1 MRGIFTLLL
10 CLFSFIASAKDYYI
24 SSTGNDSSDGLSSST
39 PWRTISKVN
48 AASSSFNPGDRILFK
63 RNDVF
68 YGTLKISKSGLSGNP
83 ITISSYGS
91 GNKPIITG
99 FTTINEWTN
108 NGNGI
113 YSSRLTSESV
123 PNIVTVNGVN
133 TPIGRWPNTGFLSI
147 DSHNSNSSITDS
159 ELPSSPDW
167 TGGEVVIRKVNYI
180 YDRNLITS
188 HSGTTLYYK
197 TASDYTPRDGYGYFI
212 QSHIRTLDRLGEWYS
227 DGSTFYMYFGTANPA
242 DYVVKVSTL
251 DQLVSFSGNNHIL
264 VDNLSFEGGNKY
276 GIQISNSGYI
286 TIQNCSIKFTG
297 GMGIYGPWT
306 GSSPYCRIINNT
318 IDNNN
323 NNGIELNIYHTN
335 AIIQNNYISN
345 SGIIAGMGRSGDGTY
360 IGMISLG
367 ANSLIQNNII
377 ENSGYIG
384 IHFHGNN
391 TVITQNLVNTFNLIK
406 NDGGGIYTYTGT
418 GTACTGRKVTNN
430 IVLNGKGYGKG
441 VANNQEN
448 AHGIYIDDRTSS
460 VVLTDNTVAH
470 CNSSGM
476 YIHNAHELEINRNTL
491 FDNGSGN
498 DNYGSQIL
506 FIHDSYSPNDPI
518 RNVTMNNNIFFARYK
533 TQVVLAFCTNSNDIS
548 SFGSANY
555 NCYARPLDNS
565 SVARTWSS
573 GWNSASVNRSLS
585 NWQSFTGQDRNSY
598 ISPLTFSD
606 PSKIRF
612 EYNASTSN
620 RVVSLNGSY
629 IDVKGTKYDGSI
641 TLAPYTSAVLM
652 VDPNPSAPPAVPA
665 YVSSEIKDGAPSI
678 LEMTYNLSLANIVPA
693 ASSFSVQVNSAAR
706 SVSSVS
712 VSGTKVL
719 LTLSSPVAYGNT
731 VTVAY
736 NKPSTNPLQ
745 TPAGGQAASLSAQ
758 SVTNRIA
765 APPAPAVPVYVSSE
779 IKDGAPSILEMTYNL
794 SLANIVPAAS
804 SFSVQVNSAARSV
817 SSVSVSGTKVLL
829 TLSSPVA
836 YGNTVTVAYNKPST
850 NPLQTPAG
858 GQAASLSAQ
867 SVTNRIAAPPPPPAV
882 PVYVSS
888 EIKNGAPSVIEM
900 SYNLSLA
907 SIIPA
912 ASAFT
917 VRVNSTARSVS
928 SVSVSGTK
936 VMLTLSSPAA
946 YGNTVTVAYTKP
958 STNPLQTAAGGQAA
972 TISAQSVTNRIA
984 APPPPP
990 APVYVSSVV
999 ENTAP
1004 SVIEITYNLALAN
1017 IVPAVSAFTVQ
1028 VNSTTRSISTVSVS
1042 GTKVL
1047 LSLAIPVAYG
1057 NTVTVAYTK
1066 PSTNPLQ
1073 TAAGGQAATI
1083 SAQSVINRISQPVTP
1098 PAVVTP
1104 PPTTPNSPPVPV
1116 VNFPERTYSGFI
1128 GDISAKGSYD
1138 PDMDKLSFSW
1148 KTPDNI
1154 PVSSNTG
1161 EAIQFL
1167 APVIDT
1173 KQTYEFALTVS
1184 DGKTTQ
1190 TKTFPITIIPYEPYL
1205 EAAEVIS
1212 VSASDFHSTNHPYNV
1227 VDGNITTM
1235 WSSKGEEQ
1243 SLILELKSPFIIHHI
1258 KIAFQPGQKS
1268 ESYFDIYGS
1277 NDGENWE
1284 SILKKAKSCSFSGGI
1299 HVFVFPLSK
1308 AVTEY
1313 SYLKFVG
1320 LGNST
1325 DNWNYVSELRI
1336 FGYRHKSRTDYED
1349 LIVKLFPN
1357 PARDIVNIR
1366 IDDPEFNPDFI
1377 KILGLDGKIIYSDL
1391 VEPGV
1396 RDFQIPVNFKHGVYI
1411 VQMGT
1416 DNITMF
1422 TQKLVVSK

>member
-1 MRGIFTLLL
+1 
-10 CLFSFIASAKDYYI
+10 
-24 SSTGNDSSDGLSSST
+24 
-39 PWRTISKVN
+39 
-48 AASSSFNPGDRILFK
+48 
-63 RNDVF
+63 
-68 YGTLKISKSGLSGNP
+68 
-83 ITISSYGS
+83 
-91 GNKPIITG
+91 
-99 FTTINEWTN
+99 
-108 NGNGI
+108 
-113 YSSRLTSESV
+113 
-123 PNIVTVNGVN
+123 
-133 TPIGRWPNTGFLSI
+133 
-147 DSHNSNSSITDS
+147 
-159 ELPSSPDW
+159 
-167 TGGEVVIRKVNYI
+167 
-180 YDRNLITS
+180 
-188 HSGTTLYYK
+188 
-197 TASDYTPRDGYGYFI
+197 
-212 QSHIRTLDRLGEWYS
+212 
-227 DGSTFYMYFGTANPA
+227 
-242 DYVVKVSTL
+242 
-251 DQLVSFSGNNHIL
+251 
-264 VDNLSFEGGNKY
+264 
-276 GIQISNSGYI
+276 
-286 TIQNCSIKFTG
+286 
-297 GMGIYGPWT
+297 
-306 GSSPYCRIINNT
+306 
-318 IDNNN
+318 
-323 NNGIELNIYHTN
+323 
-335 AIIQNNYISN
+335 
-345 SGIIAGMGRSGDGTY
+345 
-360 IGMISLG
+360 
-367 ANSLIQNNII
+367 
-377 ENSGYIG
+377 
-384 IHFHGNN
+384 
-391 TVITQNLVNTFNLIK
+391 
-406 NDGGGIYTYTGT
+406 
-418 GTACTGRKVTNN
+418 
-430 IVLNGKGYGKG
+430 
-441 VANNQEN
+441 
-448 AHGIYIDDRTSS
+448 
-460 VVLTDNTVAH
+460 
-470 CNSSGM
+470 
-476 YIHNAHELEINRNTL
+476 
-491 FDNGSGN
+491 
-498 DNYGSQIL
+498 
-506 FIHDSYSPNDPI
+506 
-518 RNVTMNNNIFFARYK
+518 
-533 TQVVLAFCTNSNDIS
+533 
-548 SFGSANY
+548 
-555 NCYARPLDNS
+555 
-565 SVARTWSS
+565 
-573 GWNSASVNRSLS
+573 
-585 NWQSFTGQDRNSY
+585 
-598 ISPLTFSD
+598 
-606 PSKIRF
+606 
-612 EYNASTSN
+612 
-620 RVVSLNGSY
+620 
-629 IDVKGTKYDGSI
+629 
-641 TLAPYTSAVLM
+641 
-652 VDPNPSAPPAVPA
+652 
-665 YVSSEIKDGAPSI
+665 KDGAPSI

-745 TPAGGQAASLSAQ
+745 TAAGGQAA
-758 SVTNRIA
+758 TI
-765 APPAPAVPVYVSSE
+765 
-779 IKDGAPSILEMTYNL
+779 
-794 SLANIVPAAS
+794 
-804 SFSVQVNSAARSV
+804 
-817 SSVSVSGTKVLL
+817 
-829 TLSSPVA
+829 
-836 YGNTVTVAYNKPST
+836 
-850 NPLQTPAG
+850 
-858 GQAASLSAQ
+858 SAQ
-867 SVTNRIAAPPPPPAV
+867 SVTNRIAAPPPAT

-888 EIKNGAPSVIEM
+888 VIENTAPSVIEIT
-900 SYNLSLA
+900 YNLALA
-907 SIIPA
+907 NIVPA
-912 ASAFT
+912 ISAFN
-917 VRVNSTARSVS
+917 VQVNSTARSIS

-936 VMLTLSSPAA
+936 VLLSLAIPVA

-1083 SAQSVINRISQPVTP
+1083 SAQSVTNRISQPVSP

-1284 SILKKAKSCSFSGGI
+1284 SILEKAKSCSFSGGI

-1422 TQKLVVSK
+1422 TQKLVVSR

>member
-1 MRGIFTLLL
+1 MRGFFTLLL

-518 RNVTMNNNIFFARYK
+518 KNVTMNNNIFFARYK

-858 GQAASLSAQ
+858 GQAATISAQ

-1083 SAQSVINRISQPVTP
+1083 SAQSVTNRISQPVTP

>member
-1 MRGIFTLLL
+1 MRKVLLL
-10 CLFSFIASAKDYYI
+10 LFCLISTVASATDYYV
-24 SSTGNDSSDGLSSST
+24 SASGNDSANGLSSST
-39 PWRTISKVN
+39 PWKTLSKVN
-48 AASSSFNPGDRILFK
+48 AEFERLLPGDRILFN
-63 RNDVF
+63 RGDTF
-68 YGTLKISKSGLSGNP
+68 YGTLIISKSGSSAGS
-83 ITISSYGS
+83 ITIGAYGS
-91 GNKPIITG
+91 GSNPVLSA
-99 FTTINEWTN
+99 FTVISGWTDE
-108 NGNGI
+108 GNGI
-113 YSSRLTSESV
+113 YSKSISVESA
-123 PNIVTVNGVN
+123 PNVVTVDGVIV
-133 TPIGRWPNTGFLSI
+133 PMGRYPDKEWLSI
-147 DSHNSNSSITDS
+147 DSYSGTSSITDAA
-159 ELPSSPDW
+159 LPSSPDW
-167 TGGEVVIRKVNYI
+167 DGGEVVIRKNHWVI
-180 YDRNLITS
+180 DRNPITS
-188 HSGTTLYYK
+188 HSGTTIYYNS
-197 TASDYTPRDGYGYFI
+197 ASGYSPIKGFGYFI
-212 QSHIRTLDRLGEWYS
+212 QNHLRTLTTPGEWYYN
-227 DGSTFYMYFGTANPA
+227 GGKFYMYFGSAGPSGK
-242 DYVVKVSTL
+242 VVRVSCL
-251 DQLVSFSGNNHIL
+251 DQNVNIKLKDHITL
-264 VDNLSFEGGNKY
+264 SNLTLEGANKSSVF
-276 GIQISNSGYI
+276 ISSSSYL
-286 TIQNCSIKFTG
+286 TIQNCNISYAGNRAIDGGVNSGKTSQGFKLINNNINDILNTAIILAGEFQNSLISGNNISNISMIPGMAGSGDGQSIAISLYGSGHTVEYNRLTNLGFNAIDFSGNYIKIRYNFINNWALVKDDSGGIYTSAQG
-297 GMGIYGPWT
+297 SNYWAGTEIVGNIILNGLGAPNGVVVTDERVQGIYCDHHNRDILIKGNTVYNCGMGIYIKNAHDIKIHDNVLFANRENQLHANHT
-306 GSSPYCRIINNT
+306 SNYEDSPLRNIDIRGNIMVSKSPDVKIVDFNT
-318 IDNNN
+318 YVDEDDLRRFGTADNN
-323 NNGIELNIYHTN
+323 Y
-335 AIIQNNYISN
+335 
-345 SGIIAGMGRSGDGTY
+345 
-360 IGMISLG
+360 
-367 ANSLIQNNII
+367 
-377 ENSGYIG
+377 
-384 IHFHGNN
+384 
-391 TVITQNLVNTFNLIK
+391 
-406 NDGGGIYTYTGT
+406 
-418 GTACTGRKVTNN
+418 
-430 IVLNGKGYGKG
+430 
-441 VANNQEN
+441 
-448 AHGIYIDDRTSS
+448 
-460 VVLTDNTVAH
+460 
-470 CNSSGM
+470 
-476 YIHNAHELEINRNTL
+476 
-491 FDNGSGN
+491 
-498 DNYGSQIL
+498 
-506 FIHDSYSPNDPI
+506 
-518 RNVTMNNNIFFARYK
+518 
-533 TQVVLAFCTNSNDIS
+533 
-548 SFGSANY
+548 
-555 NCYARPLDNS
+555 YARPINDANANNRTLRTTVNWYGVS
-565 SVARTWSS
+565 SNDGYRSVSEWSS
-573 GWNSASVNRSLS
+573 W
-585 NWQSFTGQDRNSY
+585 TGQDANS
-598 ISPLTFSD
+598 
-606 PSKIRF
+606 SKSKVFITDVDKFRF

-629 IDVKGTKYDGSI
+629 VDVKGTKYDGSI

-652 VDPNPSAPPAVPA
+652 VDPNPSAPPAVPT

-745 TPAGGQAASLSAQ
+745 TAAGGQAASLSVQ

-765 APPAPAVPVYVSSE
+765 APPPPPAVPVYVSSE
-779 IKDGAPSILEMTYNL
+779 IKDDAPSILEMTYNL
-794 SLANIVPAAS
+794 SLANIVPAVS

-829 TLSSPVA
+829 TLSSPVL
-836 YGNTVTVAYNKPST
+836 YGNTVTVAYN
-850 NPLQTPAG
+850 
-858 GQAASLSAQ
+858 
-867 SVTNRIAAPPPPPAV
+867 
-882 PVYVSS
+882 
-888 EIKNGAPSVIEM
+888 
-900 SYNLSLA
+900 
-907 SIIPA
+907 
-912 ASAFT
+912 
-917 VRVNSTARSVS
+917 
-928 SVSVSGTK
+928 
-936 VMLTLSSPAA
+936 
-946 YGNTVTVAYTKP
+946 KP

-972 TISAQSVTNRIA
+972 TISAQSVTNRI
-984 APPPPP
+984 
-990 APVYVSSVV
+990 
-999 ENTAP
+999 
-1004 SVIEITYNLALAN
+1004 
-1017 IVPAVSAFTVQ
+1017 
-1028 VNSTTRSISTVSVS
+1028 
-1042 GTKVL
+1042 
-1047 LSLAIPVAYG
+1047 
-1057 NTVTVAYTK
+1057 
-1066 PSTNPLQ
+1066 
-1073 TAAGGQAATI
+1073 
-1083 SAQSVINRISQPVTP
+1083 SQPVSP
-1098 PAVVTP
+1098 PAAVTP

>member
-1 MRGIFTLLL
+1 MRGILTLFL
-10 CLFSFIASAKDYYI
+10 CLLSLIASATDYYV
-24 SSTGNDSSDGLSSST
+24 SSAGDDSANGLSSST
-39 PWRTISKVN
+39 PWKTISKVN
-48 AASSSFNPGDRILFK
+48 SVFSTLKPGDRVLF
-63 RNDVF
+63 RRGDSF
-68 YGTLKISKSGLSGNP
+68 YGSLKIAKSGVSGSPIVIGAYGTGANP
-83 ITISSYGS
+83 IIS
-91 GNKPIITG
+91 G
-99 FTTINEWTN
+99 FRNISDWSSH
-108 NGNGI
+108 GNGVYTKAI
-113 YSSRLTSESV
+113 SCESS
-123 PNIVTVNGVN
+123 PNMVTVNGAN
-133 TPIGRWPNTGFLSI
+133 TPIGRWPNTGYLTI
-147 DSHNSNSSITDS
+147 DSHVSNTSITDT

-167 TGGEVVIRKVNYI
+167 TGAEVVIRKRSYI
-180 YDRNLITS
+180 WDRNLITD
-188 HSGTTLYYK
+188 HSGNTIR
-197 TASDYTPRDGYGYFI
+197 YTSGSHYDAKDGFGYFI
-212 QSHIRTLDRLGEWYS
+212 QNDIKTLDQTGEWYY
-227 DGSTFYMYFGTANPA
+227 DGSNFYMYFGSGGPGN
-242 DYVVKVSTL
+242 YSVRVSTIDCL
-251 DQLVSFSGNNHIL
+251 INILNYNYITIENLQL
-264 VDNLSFEGGNKY
+264 EGGNNY
-276 GIQISNSGYI
+276 GIQISNSSYI
-286 TIQNCSIKFTG
+286 TVKDCNINFTG
-297 GMGIYGPWT
+297 TTAVYGPWNGT
-306 GSSPYCRIINNT
+306 SSYCRILNNT
-318 IDNNN
+318 I
-323 NNGIELNIYHTN
+323 
-335 AIIQNNYISN
+335 SN
-345 SGIIAGMGRSGDGTY
+345 SNNIAIKLMGDHSNATVTGNRISGTGLIIGMGNSGDESYVGMTLYGNNSLAQYNRIENTGYMGIIFS
-360 IGMISLG
+360 
-367 ANSLIQNNII
+367 
-377 ENSGYIG
+377 
-384 IHFHGNN
+384 GNN
-391 TVITQNLVNTFNLIK
+391 TAISNNLINNFNLVK
-406 NDGGGIYTYTGT
+406 NDGGGIYTHIGSDTPKTGQKIT
-418 GTACTGRKVTNN
+418 GN
-430 IVLNGKGYGKG
+430 IILNGKGYDQGCTP
-441 VANNQEN
+441 VEAF
-448 AHGIYIDDRTSS
+448 AHGIYLDERVSNVNVS
-460 VVLTDNTVAH
+460 NNTLAH
-470 CNSSGM
+470 CSVSGI
-476 YIHNAHELEINRNTL
+476 YIHNSHELVIENNTSY
-491 FDNGSGN
+491 DNGSN
-498 DNYGSQIL
+498 DADIGGQML
-506 FIHDSYSPNDPI
+506 FVHDSYSPNDPI
-518 RNVTMNNNIFFARYK
+518 RNVSMNGNIFFARSLPQK
-533 TQVVLAFCTNSNDIS
+533 VLVFSSRTTDIA
-548 SFGSANY
+548 SFGTASN
-555 NCYARPLDNS
+555 NCYAKPLDNS
-565 SVARTWSS
+565 VIAKTWEG
-573 GWNSASVNRSLS
+573 GWNVKSVNRSLS

-958 STNPLQTAAGGQAA
+958 STNPLQTSAGGQAA

>member
-1083 SAQSVINRISQPVTP
+1083 SAQSVTNRISQPVSP

>member
-1 MRGIFTLLL
+1 MRGFFTLLL

-518 RNVTMNNNIFFARYK
+518 KNVTMNNNIFFARYK

-1083 SAQSVINRISQPVTP
+1083 SAQSVTNRISQPVSP

>member
-1 MRGIFTLLL
+1 
-10 CLFSFIASAKDYYI
+10 
-24 SSTGNDSSDGLSSST
+24 
-39 PWRTISKVN
+39 
-48 AASSSFNPGDRILFK
+48 
-63 RNDVF
+63 
-68 YGTLKISKSGLSGNP
+68 
-83 ITISSYGS
+83 
-91 GNKPIITG
+91 
-99 FTTINEWTN
+99 
-108 NGNGI
+108 
-113 YSSRLTSESV
+113 
-123 PNIVTVNGVN
+123 
-133 TPIGRWPNTGFLSI
+133 
-147 DSHNSNSSITDS
+147 
-159 ELPSSPDW
+159 
-167 TGGEVVIRKVNYI
+167 
-180 YDRNLITS
+180 
-188 HSGTTLYYK
+188 
-197 TASDYTPRDGYGYFI
+197 
-212 QSHIRTLDRLGEWYS
+212 
-227 DGSTFYMYFGTANPA
+227 
-242 DYVVKVSTL
+242 
-251 DQLVSFSGNNHIL
+251 
-264 VDNLSFEGGNKY
+264 
-276 GIQISNSGYI
+276 
-286 TIQNCSIKFTG
+286 
-297 GMGIYGPWT
+297 
-306 GSSPYCRIINNT
+306 
-318 IDNNN
+318 
-323 NNGIELNIYHTN
+323 
-335 AIIQNNYISN
+335 
-345 SGIIAGMGRSGDGTY
+345 
-360 IGMISLG
+360 MISLG

-518 RNVTMNNNIFFARYK
+518 KNVTMNNNIFFARYK

>member
-1 MRGIFTLLL
+1 MRGFFTLLL

-518 RNVTMNNNIFFARYK
+518 KNVTMNNNIFFARYK

-1083 SAQSVINRISQPVTP
+1083 SAQSVTNRISQPVTP

>member
-1 MRGIFTLLL
+1 MRGYFTLLL
-10 CLFSFIASAKDYYI
+10 CLISFTATATDYYV
-24 SSTGNDSSDGLSSST
+24 SSSGNDSANGLSSST

-48 AASSSFNPGDRILFK
+48 AEFSKLNPGDRILFK
-63 RNDVF
+63 RGDVF
-68 YGTLKISKSGLSGNP
+68 YGTITVSKSGTASSP
-83 ITISSYGS
+83 ITISSYGTGALPRIS
-91 GNKPIITG
+91 G
-99 FTTINEWTN
+99 FTTVTGWTN
-108 NGNGI
+108 CGGGI
-113 YSSRLTSESV
+113 YSKAISCESS
-123 PNIVTVNGVN
+123 PNILVLDGVN
-133 TPIGRWPNTGFLSI
+133 KAKGRWPNTGWKTI
-147 DSHNSNSSITDS
+147 DSHSGNTSFTDS
-159 ELPSSPDW
+159 ELPASPDW
-167 TGGEVVIRKVNYI
+167 TGAEVIIRTFASLV
-180 YDRNLITS
+180 DRSTVLNHTGS
-188 HSGTTLYYK
+188 TL
-197 TASDYTPRDGYGYFI
+197 TYTPLTQDPVNGVGYFI
-212 QSHIRTLDRLGEWYS
+212 QNHR
-227 DGSTFYMYFGTANPA
+227 
-242 DYVVKVSTL
+242 STL
-251 DQLVSFSGNNHIL
+251 DSYGEWCYSNGTLYMFFGSENPDNHHVRIGTKDKL
-264 VDNLSFEGGNKY
+264 IIMLAKH
-276 GIQISNSGYI
+276 YI
-286 TIQNCSIKFTG
+286 TIDYVHFEGANVDAIYNDLSDYMSVKNCVIEYSGQHGIKAEA
-297 GMGIYGPWT
+297 
-306 GSSPYCRIINNT
+306 SSDHLLIENNT
-318 IDNNN
+318 IRNNN
-323 NNGIELNIYHTN
+323 NVGIYLRGDNSIGNIVR
-335 AIIQNNYISN
+335 NNNVSYSGYLLGMGT
-345 SGIIAGMGRSGDGTY
+345 SGFYAYCGIINDGPGSLTTYNKVEHTGYCAIRFGGQNCEVSYNFINYCNLCKDDGAGIYSWRDYNTGKV
-360 IGMISLG
+360 IK
-367 ANSLIQNNII
+367 NNII
-377 ENSGYIG
+377 LNS
-384 IHFHGNN
+384 
-391 TVITQNLVNTFNLIK
+391 LACP
-406 NDGGGIYTYTGT
+406 DGWAYYE
-418 GTACTGRKVTNN
+418 
-430 IVLNGKGYGKG
+430 VLR
-441 VANNQEN
+441 
-448 AHGIYIDDRTSS
+448 AHGIYLDGVRNALIAN
-460 VVLTDNTVAH
+460 NTVASNDG
-470 CNSSGM
+470 CGVFINEAQNITAENNTCYDNIWGIRITSGSNTRARN
-476 YIHNAHELEINRNTL
+476 HNINHN
-491 FDNGSGN
+491 
-498 DNYGSQIL
+498 IL
-506 FIHDSYSPNDPI
+506 FAKEVVDRSN
-518 RNVTMNNNIFFARYK
+518 NWNQLTFGVVTKFDAADLTSFGTSDYNYFARPVK
-533 TQVVLAFCTNSNDIS
+533 NDDYIEAWKNAW
-548 SFGSANY
+548 GWAPGDRMAY
-555 NCYARPLDNS
+555 N
-565 SVARTWSS
+565 
-573 GWNSASVNRSLS
+573 LS
-585 NWQSFTGQDRNSY
+585 EWQSIYGKDIHSSS
-598 ISPLTFSD
+598 SPITISD
-606 PSKIRF
+606 PNKIRF

-620 RVVSLNGSY
+620 KVVSLDGNY
-629 IDVKGTKYDGSI
+629 VDVKGTKYDGSI

-765 APPAPAVPVYVSSE
+765 APPPPPAVPVYVSSE
-779 IKDGAPSILEMTYNL
+779 IKDGAPS
-794 SLANIVPAAS
+794 
-804 SFSVQVNSAARSV
+804 
-817 SSVSVSGTKVLL
+817 
-829 TLSSPVA
+829 
-836 YGNTVTVAYNKPST
+836 
-850 NPLQTPAG
+850 
-858 GQAASLSAQ
+858 
-867 SVTNRIAAPPPPPAV
+867 
-882 PVYVSS
+882 
-888 EIKNGAPSVIEM
+888 VIEM

-907 SIIPA
+907 GIIPA

-1083 SAQSVINRISQPVTP
+1083 SAQSVTNRISQPVTP

-1284 SILKKAKSCSFSGGI
+1284 SILEKAKSCSFSGGI

-1422 TQKLVVSK
+1422 TQKLVVSR

>member
-1 MRGIFTLLL
+1 MRGFFTLLL

-518 RNVTMNNNIFFARYK
+518 KNVTMNNNIFFARYK

-858 GQAASLSAQ
+858 GQAATISAQ

-888 EIKNGAPSVIEM
+888 EIKDGAPSVIEM

-907 SIIPA
+907 GIIPA

-1083 SAQSVINRISQPVTP
+1083 SAQSVTNRISQPVSP

>member
-1 MRGIFTLLL
+1 MRGYFTLLL
-10 CLFSFIASAKDYYI
+10 CLISFTATATDYYV
-24 SSTGNDSSDGLSSST
+24 SSSGNDSANGLSSST

-48 AASSSFNPGDRILFK
+48 AEFSKLNPGDRILFK
-63 RNDVF
+63 RGDVF
-68 YGTLKISKSGLSGNP
+68 YGTITVSKSGTASSP
-83 ITISSYGS
+83 ITISSYGTGALPRIS
-91 GNKPIITG
+91 G
-99 FTTINEWTN
+99 FTTVTGWTN
-108 NGNGI
+108 CGGGI
-113 YSSRLTSESV
+113 YSKAISCESS
-123 PNIVTVNGVN
+123 PNILVLDGENKAK
-133 TPIGRWPNTGFLSI
+133 GRWPNTGWKTI
-147 DSHNSNSSITDS
+147 DSHSGNTSFTDS
-159 ELPSSPDW
+159 ELPASPDW
-167 TGGEVVIRKVNYI
+167 TGAEVIIRTFASLV
-180 YDRNLITS
+180 DRSTVLNHTGS
-188 HSGTTLYYK
+188 TL
-197 TASDYTPRDGYGYFI
+197 TYTPLTQDPVNGVGYFI
-212 QSHIRTLDRLGEWYS
+212 QNHRGTLDSYGEWCYS
-227 DGSTFYMYFGTANPA
+227 NGTLYMFFGSENPDNHHVRIGTKDKLIIMLA
-242 DYVVKVSTL
+242 K
-251 DQLVSFSGNNHIL
+251 H
-264 VDNLSFEGGNKY
+264 
-276 GIQISNSGYI
+276 YI
-286 TIQNCSIKFTG
+286 TIDYVHFEGANVDAIYNDLSDYMSVKNCVIEYSGQHGIKAEA
-297 GMGIYGPWT
+297 
-306 GSSPYCRIINNT
+306 SSDHLLIENNT
-318 IDNNN
+318 IRNNN
-323 NNGIELNIYHTN
+323 NVGIYLRGDNSIGNIVR
-335 AIIQNNYISN
+335 NNNVSYSGYLLGMGT
-345 SGIIAGMGRSGDGTY
+345 SGFYAYCGIINDGPGSLTTYNKVEHTGYCAIRFGGQNCEVSYNFINYCNLCKDDGAGIYSWRDYNTGKV
-360 IGMISLG
+360 IK
-367 ANSLIQNNII
+367 NNII
-377 ENSGYIG
+377 LNS
-384 IHFHGNN
+384 
-391 TVITQNLVNTFNLIK
+391 LACP
-406 NDGGGIYTYTGT
+406 DGWAYYE
-418 GTACTGRKVTNN
+418 
-430 IVLNGKGYGKG
+430 VLR
-441 VANNQEN
+441 
-448 AHGIYIDDRTSS
+448 AHGIYLDGVRNALIAN
-460 VVLTDNTVAH
+460 NTVASNDG
-470 CNSSGM
+470 CGVFINEAQNITAENNTCYDNIWGIRITSGSNTRARN
-476 YIHNAHELEINRNTL
+476 HNINHN
-491 FDNGSGN
+491 
-498 DNYGSQIL
+498 IL
-506 FIHDSYSPNDPI
+506 FAKEVVDRSN
-518 RNVTMNNNIFFARYK
+518 NWNQLTFGVVTKFDAADLTSFGTSDYNYFARPVK
-533 TQVVLAFCTNSNDIS
+533 NDDYIEAWKNAW
-548 SFGSANY
+548 GWAPGDRMAY
-555 NCYARPLDNS
+555 N
-565 SVARTWSS
+565 
-573 GWNSASVNRSLS
+573 LS
-585 NWQSFTGQDRNSY
+585 EWQSIYGKDIHSSS
-598 ISPLTFSD
+598 SPITISD
-606 PSKIRF
+606 PNKIRF

-1083 SAQSVINRISQPVTP
+1083 SAQSVTNRISQPVSP

>member
-1 MRGIFTLLL
+1 MRGFFTLLL

-518 RNVTMNNNIFFARYK
+518 KNVTMNNNIFFARYK

-1083 SAQSVINRISQPVTP
+1083 SAQSVTNRISQPVTP

-1284 SILKKAKSCSFSGGI
+1284 SILEKAKSCSFSGGI

-1422 TQKLVVSK
+1422 TQKLVVSR

>member
-1 MRGIFTLLL
+1 MRGFFTLLL

-518 RNVTMNNNIFFARYK
+518 KNVTMNNNIFFARYK

-858 GQAASLSAQ
+858 GQAATISAQ

-1083 SAQSVINRISQPVTP
+1083 SAQSVTNRISQPVSP

>member
-1 MRGIFTLLL
+1 MRGILTLFL
-10 CLFSFIASAKDYYI
+10 CLLSLIVSATDYYV
-24 SSTGNDSSDGLSSST
+24 SSAGDDSANGLSSST
-39 PWRTISKVN
+39 PWKTISKVN
-48 AASSSFNPGDRILFK
+48 SVFPTLKPGDRILF
-63 RNDVF
+63 RRGDSF
-68 YGTLKISKSGLSGNP
+68 YGSLKIARSGVSGSPIVIGAYGTGANP
-83 ITISSYGS
+83 VISGFRTISDWSSY
-91 GNKPIITG
+91 
-99 FTTINEWTN
+99 
-108 NGNGI
+108 GNGI
-113 YSSRLTSESV
+113 YSKAISCESS
-123 PNIVTVNGVN
+123 PNMVTVNGTN
-133 TPIGRWPNTGFLSI
+133 TPIGRWPNTGYLTI
-147 DSHNSNSSITDS
+147 DSHVSNTSITDS

-167 TGGEVVIRKVNYI
+167 TGAEVVIRKRSYI
-180 YDRNLITS
+180 WDRNMITD
-188 HSGTTLYYK
+188 HSGNTIRYTSGSYYDAK
-197 TASDYTPRDGYGYFI
+197 DGFGYFI
-212 QSHIRTLDRLGEWYS
+212 QNDIQTLDQTGEWYY
-227 DGSTFYMYFGTANPA
+227 DGSNFYMYFGSGGPSNYA
-242 DYVVKVSTL
+242 VKVSTVDCL
-251 DQLVSFSGNNHIL
+251 VNILNYNYITIENLQL
-264 VDNLSFEGGNKY
+264 EGGNNY
-276 GIQISNSGYI
+276 GIQISNSSYI
-286 TIQNCSIKFTG
+286 TIKDCNINFTG
-297 GMGIYGPWT
+297 TTAIYGPWNGT
-306 GSSPYCRIINNT
+306 SSYCRILNNT
-318 IDNNN
+318 I
-323 NNGIELNIYHTN
+323 
-335 AIIQNNYISN
+335 SN
-345 SGIIAGMGRSGDGTY
+345 SNNIAIKLMGDHNNATVTGNRISETGMIIGMGNSGDESYVGMTLYGNNSLAQYNRIENTGYMGIIF
-360 IGMISLG
+360 
-367 ANSLIQNNII
+367 N
-377 ENSGYIG
+377 
-384 IHFHGNN
+384 GNN
-391 TVITQNLVNTFNLIK
+391 TIISNNLINQFNLVK
-406 NDGGGIYTYTGT
+406 NDGGGIYTHIGSDTPKTGQKIT
-418 GTACTGRKVTNN
+418 GN
-430 IVLNGKGYGKG
+430 IILNGKGYDQGCIP
-441 VANNQEN
+441 VEAF
-448 AHGIYIDDRTSS
+448 AHGIYLDERVSNVIVSN
-460 VVLTDNTVAH
+460 NTLAH
-470 CNSSGM
+470 CSVSGI
-476 YIHNAHELEINRNTL
+476 YIHNSHELVIENNTSY
-491 FDNGSGN
+491 DNGSN
-498 DNYGSQIL
+498 DADIGGQML
-506 FIHDSYSPNDPI
+506 FVHDSYSPNDPI
-518 RNVTMNNNIFFARYK
+518 RNISMNGNIFLARTLPQK
-533 TQVVLAFCTNSNDIS
+533 VLVFSSRTTDIS
-548 SFGSANY
+548 SFGTASN
-555 NCYARPLDNS
+555 NCYAKPLDNS
-565 SVARTWSS
+565 VIAKTWEG
-573 GWNSASVNRSLS
+573 GWNVKSVNRSLS

-598 ISPLTFSD
+598 ISPITFSD
-606 PSKIRF
+606 PNKIRF

-620 RVVSLNGSY
+620 KVVSLDGNY
-629 IDVKGTKYDGSI
+629 VDVKGTKYDGSI
-641 TLAPYTSAVLM
+641 TLAPYSSAVLM

-745 TPAGGQAASLSAQ
+745 TAAGGQAATISAQ

-765 APPAPAVPVYVSSE
+765 APPPPPVPAYVGSE
-779 IKDGAPSILEMTYNL
+779 IKDGAPSVIEMSYNL
-794 SLANIVPAAS
+794 SLATIVPAAS
-804 SFSVQVNSAARSV
+804 AFSVQVNSTARSV

-836 YGNTVTVAYNKPST
+836 YGNTVTVAYN
-850 NPLQTPAG
+850 
-858 GQAASLSAQ
+858 
-867 SVTNRIAAPPPPPAV
+867 
-882 PVYVSS
+882 
-888 EIKNGAPSVIEM
+888 
-900 SYNLSLA
+900 
-907 SIIPA
+907 
-912 ASAFT
+912 
-917 VRVNSTARSVS
+917 
-928 SVSVSGTK
+928 
-936 VMLTLSSPAA
+936 
-946 YGNTVTVAYTKP
+946 KP

-1083 SAQSVINRISQPVTP
+1083 SAQSVTNRISQPVSP

>member
-1 MRGIFTLLL
+1 MRGFFTLLL

-518 RNVTMNNNIFFARYK
+518 KNVTMNNNIFFARYK

-745 TPAGGQAASLSAQ
+745 TPAGGQAA
-758 SVTNRIA
+758 
-765 APPAPAVPVYVSSE
+765 
-779 IKDGAPSILEMTYNL
+779 
-794 SLANIVPAAS
+794 
-804 SFSVQVNSAARSV
+804 
-817 SSVSVSGTKVLL
+817 
-829 TLSSPVA
+829 
-836 YGNTVTVAYNKPST
+836 
-850 NPLQTPAG
+850 
-858 GQAASLSAQ
+858 
-867 SVTNRIAAPPPPPAV
+867 
-882 PVYVSS
+882 
-888 EIKNGAPSVIEM
+888 
-900 SYNLSLA
+900 
-907 SIIPA
+907 
-912 ASAFT
+912 
-917 VRVNSTARSVS
+917 
-928 SVSVSGTK
+928 
-936 VMLTLSSPAA
+936 
-946 YGNTVTVAYTKP
+946 
-958 STNPLQTAAGGQAA
+958 

-1083 SAQSVINRISQPVTP
+1083 SAQSVTNRISQPVSP

-1422 TQKLVVSK
+1422 TQKLVVSR

>member
-1 MRGIFTLLL
+1 MRGYFTLLL
-10 CLFSFIASAKDYYI
+10 CLISFTATATDYYV
-24 SSTGNDSSDGLSSST
+24 SSSGNDSANGLSSST

-48 AASSSFNPGDRILFK
+48 AEFSKLNPGDRILFK
-63 RNDVF
+63 RGDVF
-68 YGTLKISKSGLSGNP
+68 YGTITVSKSGTASSP
-83 ITISSYGS
+83 ITINSYGTGALPRIS
-91 GNKPIITG
+91 G
-99 FTTINEWTN
+99 FTTVTGWTN
-108 NGNGI
+108 CGGGI
-113 YSSRLTSESV
+113 YSKAISCESS
-123 PNIVTVNGVN
+123 PNILVLDGVN
-133 TPIGRWPNTGFLSI
+133 KAKGRWPNTGWKTI
-147 DSHNSNSSITDS
+147 DSHSGNTSFTDS
-159 ELPSSPDW
+159 ELPASPDW
-167 TGGEVVIRKVNYI
+167 TGAEVIIRTFASLV
-180 YDRNLITS
+180 DRSTVLNHTGS
-188 HSGTTLYYK
+188 TL
-197 TASDYTPRDGYGYFI
+197 TYTPLTQDPVNGVGYFI
-212 QSHIRTLDRLGEWYS
+212 QNHRGTLDSYGEWCYS
-227 DGSTFYMYFGTANPA
+227 NGTLYMFFGSENPDNHHVRIGTKDKLIIMLA
-242 DYVVKVSTL
+242 K
-251 DQLVSFSGNNHIL
+251 H
-264 VDNLSFEGGNKY
+264 
-276 GIQISNSGYI
+276 YI
-286 TIQNCSIKFTG
+286 TIDYVHFEGANVDAIYNDLSDYMSVKNCVIEYSGQHGIKAEA
-297 GMGIYGPWT
+297 
-306 GSSPYCRIINNT
+306 SSDHLLIENNT
-318 IDNNN
+318 IRNNN
-323 NNGIELNIYHTN
+323 NVGIYLRGDNSIGNIVR
-335 AIIQNNYISN
+335 NNNVSYSGYLLGMGT
-345 SGIIAGMGRSGDGTY
+345 SGFYAYCGIINDGPGSLTTYNKVEHTGYCAIRFGGQNCEVSYNFINYCNLCKDDGAGIYSWRDYNTGKV
-360 IGMISLG
+360 IK
-367 ANSLIQNNII
+367 NNII
-377 ENSGYIG
+377 LNS
-384 IHFHGNN
+384 
-391 TVITQNLVNTFNLIK
+391 LACP
-406 NDGGGIYTYTGT
+406 DGWAYYE
-418 GTACTGRKVTNN
+418 
-430 IVLNGKGYGKG
+430 VLR
-441 VANNQEN
+441 
-448 AHGIYIDDRTSS
+448 AHGIYLDGVRNALIAN
-460 VVLTDNTVAH
+460 NTVASNDG
-470 CNSSGM
+470 CGVFINEAQNITAENNTCYDNIWGIRITSGSNTRARN
-476 YIHNAHELEINRNTL
+476 HNINHN
-491 FDNGSGN
+491 
-498 DNYGSQIL
+498 IL
-506 FIHDSYSPNDPI
+506 FAKEVVDRSN
-518 RNVTMNNNIFFARYK
+518 NWNQLTFGVVTKFDAADLTSFGTSDYNYFARPVK
-533 TQVVLAFCTNSNDIS
+533 NDDYIEAWKNAW
-548 SFGSANY
+548 GWAPGDRMAY
-555 NCYARPLDNS
+555 N
-565 SVARTWSS
+565 
-573 GWNSASVNRSLS
+573 LS
-585 NWQSFTGQDRNSY
+585 EWQSIYGKDIHSSS
-598 ISPLTFSD
+598 SPITISD
-606 PSKIRF
+606 PNKIRF

-765 APPAPAVPVYVSSE
+765 APPPPAVPVYVSSE
-779 IKDGAPSILEMTYNL
+779 IKDGAPSVIEMSYNL

-850 NPLQTPAG
+850 NPLQTP
-858 GQAASLSAQ
+858 
-867 SVTNRIAAPPPPPAV
+867 
-882 PVYVSS
+882 
-888 EIKNGAPSVIEM
+888 
-900 SYNLSLA
+900 
-907 SIIPA
+907 
-912 ASAFT
+912 
-917 VRVNSTARSVS
+917 
-928 SVSVSGTK
+928 
-936 VMLTLSSPAA
+936 
-946 YGNTVTVAYTKP
+946 
-958 STNPLQTAAGGQAA
+958 AGGQAA

-1083 SAQSVINRISQPVTP
+1083 SAQSVTNRISQPVTP

-1284 SILKKAKSCSFSGGI
+1284 SILEKAKSCSFSGGI

-1422 TQKLVVSK
+1422 TQKLVVSR

>member
-1 MRGIFTLLL
+1 MRGFFTLLL

-518 RNVTMNNNIFFARYK
+518 KNVTMNNNIFFARYK

-665 YVSSEIKDGAPSI
+665 
-678 LEMTYNLSLANIVPA
+678 
-693 ASSFSVQVNSAAR
+693 
-706 SVSSVS
+706 
-712 VSGTKVL
+712 
-719 LTLSSPVAYGNT
+719 
-731 VTVAY
+731 
-736 NKPSTNPLQ
+736 
-745 TPAGGQAASLSAQ
+745 
-758 SVTNRIA
+758 
-765 APPAPAVPVYVSSE
+765 YVSSE

-1083 SAQSVINRISQPVTP
+1083 SAQSVTNRISQPVTP

-1422 TQKLVVSK
+1422 TQKLVVSR